1 MRLIWVKVGGLWP
14 VNTGGR
20 IRSFHMLRELSTR
33 HEVTLLTTHAPPDDP
48 RALAAALPGCEV
60 VSVPWALAK
69 RGSARFALALA
80 RSWLSPLPVDL
91 YKARVPALRR
101 EVARRLER
109 GGVDLIVADFL
120 LAAPNVG
127 RTAPPTVLFAHNVEH
142 VIWQRMR
149 DVERRDWRRALLT
162 LESRKMR
169 RYEARACAR
178 ARLTIAV
185 SDADRELLVA
195 AAPDA
200 RVRAVPTG
208 VDVDYFAPDGVAE
221 IPGRLVFTGSMDWY
235 PNEDGVVHFIDDVL
249 PRIQRRVPGASLTVV
264 GRNPSARLR
273 ATAAAAGVQVTGLV
287 DDVRPHM
294 ADAAVFVVPLRI
306 GGGTRLKIFEA
317 LSLAKAVVSTTV
329 GAEGLPL
336 APGRHFLRADD
347 PAAFADAVT
356 SLLRDSAR
364 RRAIGSAGRR
374 LVEER
379 YSWSKVVDEF
389 ERQCGEVLRHAG

>member
-48 RALAAALPGCEV
+48 GALAAALPGCEV

-69 RGSARFALALA
+69 RGSARFAVALA

-101 EVARRLER
+101 EFARRLER
-109 GGVDLIVADFL
+109 DGTDLIIADFL

-127 RTAPPTVLFAHNVEH
+127 RTEPPTVLFAHNVEH

-149 DVERRDWRRALLT
+149 DVERRGWRRALLT

-169 RYEARACAR
+169 RYEARACRQAQ
-178 ARLTIAV
+178 LTIAV
-185 SDADRELLVA
+185 SDADRELLAA

-208 VDVDYFAPDGVAE
+208 VDIDYFAPDGVAE

-249 PRIQRRVPGASLTVV
+249 PRIQRGVPGASLTVV

-273 ATAAAAGVQVTGLV
+273 ATAEAAGVQVTGLV

-317 LSLAKAVVSTTV
+317 LSMAKAVVSTTV

-347 PAAFADAVT
+347 PAAFAEAVT

-389 ERQCGEVLRHAG
+389 ERQCGEVLRYAG